1 MRWEAVAGVTMATVV
16 VATVASVVP
25 QCLSDSSNFRSGN
38 SKSVNTDLSGIN
50 DFSFDLYRQ
59 LSRNTPAEN
68 LFVSPYSIWTAL
80 TLTYFGT
87 AGSTKTQLEAAL
99 RVTDKASTLRLWRA
113 LDVMYAQ
120 RAKSQPQYTFNIA
133 NRAYFDDLLDLRPCI
148 STILRK
154 ELQMIDFSDL
164 HRASA
169 TINEFVSTTTKGH
182 IPNLV
187 SPEDM
192 ADAVMILINAAYFK
206 GTWRY
211 QFKPSHTQPRQF
223 FVSPGHS
230 VDVPMMKIKA
240 KFRLVHS
247 TELRARVLEVPY
259 AGDAISMLLLLPDLE
274 GVEGFSHTVS
284 ALASNTLLEV
294 TKGNVQAVTVD
305 LLLPKFKME
314 QMFNEDL
321 MEGLKNLGIR
331 DLFNSSSADL
341 SQFSVNKEL
350 VVSKTIHKAFVE
362 VNEEGTEA
370 AAATA
375 VLTYVRSGFNRAH
388 SFVCNRPFLFLIHDN
403 QTKNVLFMGA
413 YKKPLT
419 GSYRSTQTDN
429 GNSCATN
436 I

>member
-25 QCLSDSSNFRSGN
+25 QCLSDSGN
-38 SKSVNTDLSGIN
+38 SRGVNTDLSGIN

-68 LFVSPYSIWTAL
+68 LFFSPYSIWTAL
-80 TLTYFGT
+80 TLIYFGT

-120 RAKSQPQYTFNIA
+120 RASSQPQYTFNIA

-148 STILRK
+148 STILHK
-154 ELQMIDFSDL
+154 ELQKIDFSDL
-164 HRASA
+164 YGSSA
-169 TINEFVSTTTKGH
+169 TINEFVSTTTKGL

-187 SPEDM
+187 SPDDM
-192 ADAVMILINAAYFK
+192 VDAIMMLINAAYFK

-230 VDVPMMKIKA
+230 VDVAMMRIKT
-240 KFRLVHS
+240 KLRLAHS
-247 TELRARVLEVPY
+247 EELAAQVLEVPY
-259 AGDAISMLLLLPDLE
+259 AGDAISMLLLLPD
-274 GVEGFSHTVS
+274 VEGEEGFRRVVS
-284 ALASNTLLEV
+284 ALTSGTLLRATQERAH
-294 TKGNVQAVTVD
+294 TDTVE
-305 LLLPKFKME
+305 LFLPKFKLE
-314 QMFNEDL
+314 QMLEDDL
-321 MEGLKNLGIR
+321 KEGLKNLGIR
-331 DLFNSSSADL
+331 DLFNGSLADL

-370 AAATA
+370 AASTA
-375 VLTYVRSGFNRAH
+375 VVAVVRSGFNRAH

-419 GSYRSTQTDN
+419 GSYRKTQTAYRRGSGKN
-429 GNSCATN
+429 K
-436 I
+436 